1 MPKTSRSS
9 RLSHTGS
16 KKTYVWDES
25 GTGGLFSHFAYYHA
39 RELPAPWTPSLT
51 ACERNPLLTC
61 TGPNTSLSG
70 SPNFQQRLISPA
82 SCSSSGVLSTPC
94 FSAQSER
101 VISSGSRD
109 RFLILNRGDRFDSVS
124 NGITVMSNN
133 VEEKHILYRER
144 SWGRDHGEIM
154 GSVLLIIFQG

>member
-16 KKTYVWDES
+16 KKTYVWDERDRRVIFPFR
-25 GTGGLFSHFAYYHA
+25 LLPRA
-39 RELPAPWTPSLT
+39 RVA
-51 ACERNPLLTC
+51 
-61 TGPNTSLSG
+61 GPNTSLSG